1 MQYALLIYED
11 ETFWQTTPPEELGKV
26 MAGYGAFGQE
36 AGERIVA
43 GEALQPT
50 ATATTVTVRD
60 GERLLTDGPFAETR
74 EQLGGFYVVEA
85 GSLDEALDLAA
96 KIPGAASGR
105 VEVRPVMSFREDG
118 TPVGSVPE
126 GATS

>member
-11 ETFWQTTPPEELGKV
+11 ESFWQTAPPEQLGKM

-36 AGERIVA
+36 AGERIVG

-105 VEVRPVMSFREDG
+105 VEVRPVMRFSDDG
-118 TPVGSVPE
+118 QPVDAEASQ
-126 GATS
+126 AAS